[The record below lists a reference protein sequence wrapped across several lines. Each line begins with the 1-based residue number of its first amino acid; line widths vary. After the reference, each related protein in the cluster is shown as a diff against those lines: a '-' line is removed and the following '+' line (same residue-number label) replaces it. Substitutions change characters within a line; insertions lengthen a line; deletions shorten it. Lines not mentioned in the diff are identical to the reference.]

1 MAIKIKPKFKPKTRR
16 KVKQAVAAEQARKTI
31 GEEAGDLGVPSD
43 VIHKERV
50 QGFRPEKAHAPSPA
64 RAAIISGVSEG
75 QRRGW
80 QRKLK
85 RLDRLDDE
93 LTTNESKI
101 TALLKEGKTKKGKQL
116 SDDAIEKKEIKI
128 GNLQARNKEI
138 KEMMALERKSMTEMR
153 EKQGPGIQVKKGGI
167 VKRSK
172 GGLLGMGAALR
183 GGGAVRKRS
192 Y

>member
-1 MAIKIKPKFKPKTRR
+1 MAIKIKPRIRR
-16 KVKQAVAAEQARKTI
+16 KVKQTVAAEQARKI
-31 GEEAGDLGVPSD
+31 KGKEAGDLGVPATVVHREHVEGLSP
-43 VIHKERV
+43 V
-50 QGFRPEKAHAPSPA
+50 KAHTPSPA
-64 RAAIISGVSEG
+64 RKALISGVSGG
-75 QRRGW
+75 QRKGW
-80 QRKLK
+80 QRKWK

-116 SDDAIEKKEIKI
+116 SDDAIEKKETLI
-128 GNLQARNKEI
+128 GNLQVRNKEI

-153 EKQGPGIQVKKGGI
+153 EKQGPAIQVKKGGI

-183 GGGAVRKRS
+183 GGGAVRKR
-192 Y
+192 